1 MGDHIRNWHFPG
13 GTIYANIML
22 MSTIIFSVIA
32 ILLYMVTAGMLGYRL
47 FILHLSTE
55 GIKIRVISIAAVALL
70 AHAIV
75 LVHSVITST
84 GLNLGFYHALSLM
97 SWVVALLVILVT
109 TLKPVEN
116 LSIVFL
122 PLTAIAL
129 LLEQLFPND
138 DILTETA
145 TIGLQLHILLSVTAY
160 SLLTIA
166 AMQSIVLAIQEARLR
181 KKHPGPI
188 MGILPPLQTMEEI
201 LVQVLAI
208 GFFLL
213 SMSLATGLMFIHDI
227 FAQHISQKIVLS
239 IISWAVFALLLWGR
253 WSWGW
258 RGKHLIR
265 WTLSGFTLLVLAY
278 FGSKIVYEFI
288 LHTPMN

>member
-1 MGDHIRNWHFPG
+1 
-13 GTIYANIML
+13 
-22 MSTIIFSVIA
+22 MSIILFSIIA
-32 ILLYMVTAGMLGYRL
+32 ITLYISTAGLLGYRL
-47 FILHLSTE
+47 FKLHLSTE
-55 GIKIRVISIAAVALL
+55 GIKIQVVGIAAVALL

-75 LVHSVITST
+75 LVHTVITDA

-109 TLKPVEN
+109 VLKPVEN
-116 LSIVFL
+116 LSLVFL

-138 DILTETA
+138 DVLSETA
-145 TIGLQLHILLSVTAY
+145 TIGLQFHILLSVTAY

-166 AMQSIVLAIQEARLR
+166 ALQSIVLAIQEAQLR

-188 MGILPPLQTMEEI
+188 MGVLPPMQTMEEI
-201 LVQVLAI
+201 LVQLLAI

-239 IISWAVFALLLWGR
+239 IISWGVFGLLLWGR

-265 WTLSGFTLLVLAY
+265 GCTACG
-278 FGSKIVYEFI
+278 
-288 LHTPMN
+288 

>member
-1 MGDHIRNWHFPG
+1 M
-13 GTIYANIML
+13 TV
-22 MSTIIFSVIA
+22 IIFSTIA
-32 ILLYMVTAGMLGYRL
+32 IFLYLGTAGLLGYRL
-47 FILHLSTE
+47 FKLHLSTE
-55 GIKIRVISIAAVALL
+55 GIKVQVISIASIALL

-75 LVHSVITST
+75 LLHTVITAT

-97 SWVVALLVILVT
+97 SWVVALLVIIVT
-109 TLKPVEN
+109 VIKPVEN
-116 LSIVFL
+116 LSLVFL

-129 LLEQLFPND
+129 LVEQLVPND

-160 SLLTIA
+160 SMLTIA
-166 AMQSIVLAIQEARLR
+166 ALQSIVLAIQEAQLR

-188 MGILPPLQTMEEI
+188 MGVLPPLQMMEEI
-201 LVQVLAI
+201 LVQILAI

-213 SMSLATGLMFIHDI
+213 SMSLATGLMFIRDI

-239 IISWAVFALLLWGR
+239 IISWCVFALLLWGR

-288 LHTPMN
+288 LNTPMN